1 MRIIEC
7 VHDTVGVYFAGERA
21 LSVGRPCECLPRVGL
36 GLLSGRRQGVNWDR
50 WKQPM
55 SRWVADVFPAR
66 PGRCSDSGL
75 GWVQDAAFRAVPY
88 RTRQSSH
95 TSLELNK
102 AHFSRGNRR
111 PPDWVNGTCI
121 QGPIARWIRKKG
133 TAPVAQLKNS
143 SKWQLFAGSLT
154 PETSKTRHPMKTH
167 CTWKTAGMQTR
178 EPAGTLNAQ
187 QVESLRLVGYNS
199 RRPDPPVTS

>member
-143 SKWQLFAGSLT
+143 VKMAALCRKF
-154 PETSKTRHPMKTH
+154 
-167 CTWKTAGMQTR
+167 
-178 EPAGTLNAQ
+178 
-187 QVESLRLVGYNS
+187 NS
-199 RRPDPPVTS
+199 RDKQDSTPDEDSLHLEDGWYANTRACRNTKCAAG